1 MAGNEPRE
9 ERALLLVAR
18 GQSSL
23 LEAVREFFA
32 EFGWVDVIEDRREGP
47 SLLPRA
53 DRENTPSLA

>member
-1 MAGNEPRE
+1 MAGNESRE
-9 ERALLLVAR
+9 ERALLVVAR

-47 SLLPRA
+47 SLLPRD
-53 DRENTPSLA
+53 DREKTPSVA